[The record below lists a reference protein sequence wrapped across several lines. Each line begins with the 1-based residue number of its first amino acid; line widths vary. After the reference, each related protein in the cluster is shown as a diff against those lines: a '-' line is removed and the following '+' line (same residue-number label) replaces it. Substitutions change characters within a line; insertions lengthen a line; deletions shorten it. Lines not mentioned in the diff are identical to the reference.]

1 MSVKFQQLANFIWS
15 VADLLRGPYRPPQY
29 ERVMLPLT
37 VLRRFDAV
45 LAPSKEAVLK
55 RYETLRAKNIPNID
69 AILNGLAKDEHGTAL
84 GFHNHSQ
91 LDFQKLK
98 GDPDNIGRHLADYI
112 AGFSEN
118 IRKIFERFEFDKE
131 IEKLEESNRLYQVVS
146 QFAEIDLHPRRVD
159 NITMGL
165 VFEDLIRRFN
175 EAANETAGDHFTPRE
190 VIRSWS
196 TCCWNPTP
204 ACSPRPA
211 SSSPSATR
219 PAVPAACWPRRRT
232 GFAPTTSRPRSR
244 SSDRTTTHAL
254 MP

>member
-1 MSVKFQQLANFIWS
+1 MPAFSNSENFIWS

-55 RYETLRAKNIPNID
+55 RRAELSANGIANVD
-69 AILNGLAKDEHGTAL
+69 AILNNSAMDDEGNSL

-91 LDFQKLK
+91 LDFQELK
-98 GDPDNIGRHLADYI
+98 GDPDNIGRHLVDYI
-112 AGFSEN
+112 NGFSEN
-118 IRKIFERFEFDKE
+118 VRKIFERFEFEKE
-131 IEKLEESNRLYQVVS
+131 IEKLEESNRLYQVVA
-146 QFAEIDLHPRRVD
+146 QFAEIDLHPKQVD

-190 VIRSWS
+190 VIQR
-196 TCCWNPTP
+196 CCHGNWLV
-204 ACSPRPA
+204 
-211 SSSPSATR
+211 SA
-219 PAVPAACWPRRRT
+219 A
-232 GFAPTTSRPRSR
+232 GGE
-244 SSDRTTTHAL
+244 
-254 MP
+254 